1 MRCINQLDMKKN
13 ILIILI
19 FLTSQ
24 NIFSQTISDCSTC
37 NRAVLTEKQLS
48 GKSLEELAL
57 LRNEILARKG
67 YVFSTPKY
75 SQYFENQSWY
85 KPAQSNAEI
94 KLSEIENK
102 NIEIIKEL
110 EAREK
115 TKRDRALTDLKEL
128 KSALNSNNETVIN
141 KYLSKLSRGAE
152 NYNALISEL
161 KEAFSKIDLNNIHW
175 NKNSGL
181 YKVTIDDGYSISKY
195 EILFDYDTVKIQYGM
210 YAHSEIFGNF
220 DDGYS
225 DYMSENEHQT
235 WYVFKMSI
243 NGIIFDYWDGAD

>member
-1 MRCINQLDMKKN
+1 MNINQLEVKQN

-19 FLTSQ
+19 FIASQ
-24 NIFSQTISDCSTC
+24 NIFSQTISNCSTC
-37 NRAVLTEKQLS
+37 NRVVLSENQLS

-85 KPAQSNAEI
+85 KPVQANAEI

-102 NIEIIKEL
+102 NIEIIKKL

-152 NYNALISEL
+152 IYNALFSEL
-161 KEAFSKIDLNNIHW
+161 KETFNKIDLNNIHW

-181 YKVTIDDGYSISKY
+181 YKVTIDNGYSFSSY
-195 EILFDYDTVKIQYGM
+195 EIMFGYDTVRIEYI
-210 YAHSEIFGNF
+210 YANSEIFG
-220 DDGYS
+220 DIGDGF
-225 DYMSENEHQT
+225 SEYVPEGEHQIR
-235 WYVFKMSI
+235 YVFKMTE
-243 NGIIFDYWDGAD
+243 NGIIFDSWDGAG